1 MAGQSQLSFC
11 SRLYFVKNFQSVVS
25 LEFGQVSLRVVAIAM
40 LAIFSSTLL
49 TACQTATPPVE
60 PHSPVMPVK
69 LGKVDSAV
77 MDDAA
82 TFLAVLKSRRSV
94 PLRSQVAGE
103 IEQILVRSGDKVA
116 QGQLLLSLDDTKQQS
131 AVRGLMANADSIRDD
146 SNNVKETLKA
156 LQASLAS
163 RKARLEFT
171 QQELTR
177 YTDLFSQ
184 GAVSKESVE
193 EHGQNLKI
201 AESDLKTLESQVQ
214 AQKALVA
221 KNEKLLK
228 QCEAQLKEQQTQLR
242 YFSIMAPQPGAIGDV
257 PVKVGEYVTS
267 STVLT
272 TLEEPGPLEVYINIP
287 ASFGEK
293 LKVGLP
299 IVYRNEDGGIVASGK
314 VFFVS
319 HEVNNA
325 DQSILVKALF
335 ENADSKLRTGQLV
348 NVQVIWQRA
357 KVLLVP
363 TTAVTHLGGKD
374 FLFVAEKVGTGG
386 FVAKQK
392 SVHLGEIED
401 EKYRVK
407 SGVTDGESIV
417 VSGVQNLTDGAPL
430 NPQ

>member
-1 MAGQSQLSFC
+1 M
-11 SRLYFVKNFQSVVS
+11 V
-25 LEFGQVSLRVVAIAM
+25 VVAM
-40 LAIFSSTLL
+40 LTLLSSTLL
-49 TACQTATPPVE
+49 SACQTATPSAE
-60 PHSPVMPVK
+60 PRLPGMPVK
-69 LGKVDSAV
+69 LGKVASAV
-77 MDDAA
+77 MDDAT

-94 PLRSQVAGE
+94 PLRPQVAGE
-103 IEQILVRSGDKVA
+103 IAQILVRSGDKVA
-116 QGQLLLSLDDTKQQS
+116 RGQLLLSLDDTKQQS
-131 AVRGLMANADSIRDD
+131 AVRGLVANADSIKDD
-146 SNNVKETLKA
+146 INNVKETLKS

-201 AESDLKTLESQVQ
+201 AESDLKALESQVQ

-228 QCEAQLKEQQTQLR
+228 QCQAQLKEQQTQLR
-242 YFSIMAPQPGAIGDV
+242 YFSILAPQPGSIGDV

-272 TLEEPGPLEVYINIP
+272 TLEEPGPLEVYINVP

-299 IVYRNEDGGIVASGK
+299 IVYRNDDGAIVASGN

-319 HEVNNA
+319 QEVNNA

-348 NVQVIWQRA
+348 NVQLIWKHA

-374 FLFVAEKVGTGG
+374 FLFVVEKVGTGG
-386 FVAKQK
+386 SVAKQK
-392 SVHLGEIED
+392 NVHLGEIED
-401 EKYRVK
+401 ANYRVK
-407 SGVTDGESIV
+407 SGVTEGESIV

>member
-1 MAGQSQLSFC
+1 MAGQSQLRFC
-11 SRLYFVKNFQSVVS
+11 LRSCFVKNFQSVFS
-25 LEFGQVSLRVVAIAM
+25 LEFGQVSLRLFAMAM
-40 LAIFSSTLL
+40 LTIFSSTLL
-49 TACQTATPPVE
+49 TACQTATPSVE
-60 PHSPVMPVK
+60 PHPPGMPVK

-77 MDDAA
+77 MDDAT

-103 IEQILVRSGDKVA
+103 IAQILVRSGDKVA
-116 QGQLLLSLDDTKQQS
+116 RGQLLLRLDDTKQQS
-131 AVRGLMANADSIRDD
+131 AVRGLMANADSIKDD
-146 SNNVKETLKA
+146 SINVKETLKA

-163 RKARLEFT
+163 RKARVEFT

-221 KNEKLLK
+221 KNEKQLK

-242 YFSIMAPQPGAIGDV
+242 YFSIMAPQPGSIGDV

-293 LKVGLP
+293 LEVGLP

-319 HEVNNA
+319 QEVNNA

-348 NVQVIWQRA
+348 NVQLIWQRA

-392 SVHLGEIED
+392 NVHLGEIED

-407 SGVTDGESIV
+407 SGLAEGEDIV